1 MFEILEVSPRQAAG
15 CGGMVRR
22 MTNNE
27 SLHGQTALVTGATA
41 GLGRA
46 IALQLARDGA
56 EVIVHGRDA
65 GRGAETVAAIEA
77 EGGKAR
83 FAAADLGD
91 PDDIA
96 RLAAEAGDVDV
107 LVNNAGYAVWAP
119 TAELGVGAYDGMFA
133 SNVRAP
139 FLLTAALAPGMAERG
154 HGSIVN
160 ISSMA
165 GRLGLPGG
173 AAYGATKAA
182 LRSLAQAWAAE
193 FSPRGV
199 RVNSVAPG
207 PIYTRPEGRERYDRL
222 GATTPM
228 NRAAQPEEIAEV
240 VAFLASPRASYVTG
254 ADFAADGGRTAI

>member
-1 MFEILEVSPRQAAG
+1 
-15 CGGMVRR
+15 

-27 SLHGQTALVTGATA
+27 SLQGQTALVTGATA

-46 IALQLARDGA
+46 VAIRLARDGA
-56 EVIVHGRDA
+56 EVIVHGRDPE
-65 GRGAETVAAIEA
+65 RGAATVAAIEA

-83 FAAADLGD
+83 FAAADLADPGD
-91 PDDIA
+91 VA
-96 RLAAEAGDVDV
+96 RLAEEAGDVDV
-107 LVNNAGYAVWAP
+107 LVNNAGHSIWAP
-119 TAELGVGAYDGMFA
+119 TAELGVDAYDGMFA

-154 HGSIVN
+154 HGSIIN

-182 LRSLAQAWAAE
+182 LHSLTQSWAAE
-193 FSPRGV
+193 YSPRGV
-199 RVNSVAPG
+199 RVNTVAPG
-207 PIYTRPEGRERYDRL
+207 PIYTRPEGRDLFDRL

>member
-1 MFEILEVSPRQAAG
+1 MPATRDDHNLE
-15 CGGMVRR
+15 
-22 MTNNE
+22 
-27 SLHGQTALVTGATA
+27 GQTALVTGATA

-56 EVIVHGRDA
+56 NVIVHGRNA
-65 GRGAETVAAIEA
+65 ERGAETVQAIHA
-77 EGGKAR
+77 EGGDAR

-91 PDDIA
+91 PADIR
-96 RLAAEAGDVDV
+96 RLAEEVGDVDV
-107 LVNNAGYAVWAP
+107 LVNNAGHSVWGP
-119 TAELGVGAYDGMFA
+119 TADLDVAAFDDLFA
-133 SNVRAP
+133 GNVRAP
-139 FLLTAALAPGMAERG
+139 FYLVAAFAPGMAARG
-154 HGSIVN
+154 HGSIIN

-165 GRLGLPGG
+165 GRLGLADG

-182 LRSLAQAWAAE
+182 LASLTQGWAAE
-193 FSPRGV
+193 FSPHGV

-207 PIYTRPEGRERYDRL
+207 PIYTRPEGREQFDAL

-254 ADFAADGGRTAI
+254 ADVAADGGRTAI